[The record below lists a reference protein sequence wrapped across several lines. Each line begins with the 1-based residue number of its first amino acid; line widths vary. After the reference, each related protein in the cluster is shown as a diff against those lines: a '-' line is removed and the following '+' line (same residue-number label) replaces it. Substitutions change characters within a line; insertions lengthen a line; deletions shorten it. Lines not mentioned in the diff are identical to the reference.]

1 MRSNMRAV
9 VKYGKGKGLVEIRE
23 IPEPKIK
30 KDDEVLIE
38 VKAVSVC
45 GSDLHIYHDSH
56 PYWPPVVLGHEFSGV
71 IIDVGK
77 EVKGWKVGDR
87 IVSET
92 RTGSCGVCYTCQ
104 SGFPQNCEQ
113 KRPYG
118 IGINGAYTKYVAGPA
133 RLLHHLPDNVS
144 FEAGA
149 VIEPTAICVTS
160 ILERNGLQ
168 AGESVVITGPGPIGL
183 ISLAVAKAA
192 GARIAGVTG
201 RSSDEGI
208 RFEKAREL
216 GADFTINVD
225 KEDPVKKVLEMT
237 NGLGVDILIETSG
250 GGKAIYQAFEMV
262 RRLGRICAIGISG
275 KEEVPIPYDR
285 GIFKAL
291 RYDFCFSSSWTAWE
305 KTIGLISK
313 GVLPIEKIITHKLPL
328 EKWEEAFHLLENLQ
342 AAKVILIP

>member
-1 MRSNMRAV
+1 MRAV

-23 IPEPKIK
+23 VPEPKM

-56 PYWPPVVLGHEFSGV
+56 PHWPPVILGHEFSGV
-71 IIDVGK
+71 ITDVGR

-92 RTGSCGVCYTCQ
+92 RTGSCGICYTCQ
-104 SGFPQNCEQ
+104 SGFPQICEQ

-118 IGINGAYTKYVAGPA
+118 IGVNGAYTKYVAGPA
-133 RLLHHLPDNVS
+133 RLLHRLPDNIS

-160 ILERNGLQ
+160 ILERSRLQ

-183 ISLAVAKAA
+183 ISLAVTKAA
-192 GARIAGVTG
+192 GARITGVTG
-201 RSSDEGI
+201 RSLDQGI

-216 GADFTINVD
+216 GADFTLNVD
-225 KEDPVKKVLEMT
+225 QEDPVKKALEIT

-305 KTIGLISK
+305 TTIGLISK
-313 GVLPIEKIITHKLPL
+313 GILPIEKIITHRLPL

>member
-1 MRSNMRAV
+1 MKAV
-9 VKYGKGKGLVEIRE
+9 VKVGKGKGLVEMRE
-23 IPEPKIK
+23 VPEPKI

-45 GSDLHIYHDSH
+45 GSDLHIYHDNH
-56 PYWPPVVLGHEFSGV
+56 PYWPPMILGHEFSGV
-71 IIDVGK
+71 IADVGK

-92 RTGSCGVCYTCQ
+92 RTGSCGICYMCQ
-104 SGFPQNCEQ
+104 SGFPQICEQ

-133 RLLHHLPDNVS
+133 RLLHRLPDNIP
-144 FEAGA
+144 FEVGA

-160 ILERNGLQ
+160 ILERSRLQ
-168 AGESVVITGPGPIGL
+168 AGESAVITGPGPIGL
-183 ISLAVAKAA
+183 ISLAVIKAA

-201 RSSDEGI
+201 RSLDEGI

-216 GADFTINVD
+216 GADFTLNVD
-225 KEDPVKKVLEMT
+225 QEDPVKRILEMT

-305 KTIGLISK
+305 KAICLISK
-313 GVLPIEKIITHKLPL
+313 DVLPIEKIITHKLPL